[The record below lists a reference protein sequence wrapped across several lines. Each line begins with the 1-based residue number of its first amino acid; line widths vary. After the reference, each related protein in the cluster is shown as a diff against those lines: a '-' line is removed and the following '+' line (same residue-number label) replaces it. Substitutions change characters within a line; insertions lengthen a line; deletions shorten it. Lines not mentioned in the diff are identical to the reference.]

1 MLALASLLND
11 DGLLSAANPDSRVVH
26 HPAKA
31 KSVIWPLVTILTAL
45 ATATTLF
52 FAASM
57 ALQSTIRVT
66 VLFIHRGFQMRMEE
80 VVRVIYLG
88 TSIGGA
94 VRDDHFLFIF
104 ILHQITGFFVVA
116 FVCLIFQSMPPTLR
130 SRIERWWRACLD
142 PLEQWWRTTIV
153 PLARERHSNRYQAA
167 LDKLKQFE
175 LMSFCR
181 LLDIPE
187 FKYVDDEL
195 IPEDMQCPVTLEPLV
210 DPILHTSCGNM
221 FSKMSVYYLTDPR
234 CPLCRGPMDAST
246 LAPVPNLIRNKL
258 DALEVRCLTCNAKM
272 KRERFRKHS
281 ISECLLVCPLECGA
295 SFAYD
300 MTSQHALRCPQSLC
314 SIGVKQKNL

>member
-1 MLALASLLND
+1 MRTSDPIPRMVYLKVLF
-11 DGLLSAANPDSRVVH
+11 H
-26 HPAKA
+26 EA

-142 PLEQWWRTTIV
+142 PLEQWWRTTSFRWRANATLQPGRIGLGSGANGTPQLERNPV
-153 PLARERHSNRYQAA
+153 LAR
-167 LDKLKQFE
+167 KL
-175 LMSFCR
+175 
-181 LLDIPE
+181 
-187 FKYVDDEL
+187 
-195 IPEDMQCPVTLEPLV
+195 
-210 DPILHTSCGNM
+210 H
-221 FSKMSVYYLTDPR
+221 
-234 CPLCRGPMDAST
+234 
-246 LAPVPNLIRNKL
+246 
-258 DALEVRCLTCNAKM
+258 
-272 KRERFRKHS
+272 
-281 ISECLLVCPLECGA
+281 
-295 SFAYD
+295 
-300 MTSQHALRCPQSLC
+300 
-314 SIGVKQKNL
+314 